1 MRYKP
6 KEHIWGDDLTNSR
19 KDMVDGWRFFKS
31 KLNNYLVL
39 RYKKSMAFK
48 FVGYVKNITKPIK
61 RFINRKKEQ
70 ELREKLEY
78 WKANNGLTV
87 ITGDT
92 MSPMKSQADGK
103 YYTSK
108 KKYRNE
114 LRGRGFDEVGNDTQE
129 HLKTEKV
136 RAEHKRDKILKNDI
150 ERTLDGY

>member
-1 MRYKP
+1 
-6 KEHIWGDDLTNSR
+6 
-19 KDMVDGWRFFKS
+19 
-31 KLNNYLVL
+31 
-39 RYKKSMAFK
+39 
-48 FVGYVKNITKPIK
+48 
-61 RFINRKKEQ
+61 
-70 ELREKLEY
+70 
-78 WKANNGLTV
+78 NGLTV

-129 HLKTEKV
+129 HLKKDEI
-136 RAEHKRDKILKNDI
+136 RNDQASDKKLKQDI

>member
-1 MRYKP
+1 
-6 KEHIWGDDLTNSR
+6 
-19 KDMVDGWRFFKS
+19 
-31 KLNNYLVL
+31 
-39 RYKKSMAFK
+39 
-48 FVGYVKNITKPIK
+48 
-61 RFINRKKEQ
+61 
-70 ELREKLEY
+70 
-78 WKANNGLTV
+78 
-87 ITGDT
+87 

>member
-19 KDMVDGWRFFKS
+19 KDMADGWRFFKS

-78 WKANNGLTV
+78 WRKNGGLTV
-87 ITGDT
+87 VTDDT
-92 MSPMKSQADGK
+92 TNPFKSMADGK

-114 LRGRGFDEVGNDTQE
+114 ISARGYEEVGNDKQE
-129 HLKTEKV
+129 HRVKD
-136 RAEHKRDKILKNDI
+136 AYWADKKHDNDI
-150 ERTLDGY
+150 KQDIAEVLNG

>member
-1 MRYKP
+1 
-6 KEHIWGDDLTNSR
+6 
-19 KDMVDGWRFFKS
+19 
-31 KLNNYLVL
+31 
-39 RYKKSMAFK
+39 
-48 FVGYVKNITKPIK
+48 
-61 RFINRKKEQ
+61 
-70 ELREKLEY
+70 
-78 WKANNGLTV
+78 
-87 ITGDT
+87 

-129 HLKTEKV
+129 HLKTENK

>member
-1 MRYKP
+1 MA
-6 KEHIWGDDLTNSR
+6 
-19 KDMVDGWRFFKS
+19 DGWRFFKS

>member
-1 MRYKP
+1 MA
-6 KEHIWGDDLTNSR
+6 
-19 KDMVDGWRFFKS
+19 DGWRFFKS
-31 KLNNYLVL
+31 RLNNYLVL
-39 RYKKSMAFK
+39 RYETSIAFK
-48 FVGYVKNITKPIK
+48 FIGYVKNIAKPIK

>member
-1 MRYKP
+1 MMYKP
-6 KEHIWGDDLTNSR
+6 KAHIWGDDLTNSR
-19 KDMVDGWRFFKS
+19 NDMADGWEFFKS
-31 KLNNYLVL
+31 KLDNYLVL
-39 RYKKSMAFK
+39 RYEKSIAFK
-48 FVGYVKNITKPIK
+48 FIGYLKNITKPVK

-78 WKANNGLTV
+78 WRDNNGLTV

-92 MSPMKSQADGK
+92 IDPIKSQADGR

-129 HLKTEKV
+129 HLKK
-136 RAEHKRDKILKNDI
+136 DKIRNDQASDKQLKNDI